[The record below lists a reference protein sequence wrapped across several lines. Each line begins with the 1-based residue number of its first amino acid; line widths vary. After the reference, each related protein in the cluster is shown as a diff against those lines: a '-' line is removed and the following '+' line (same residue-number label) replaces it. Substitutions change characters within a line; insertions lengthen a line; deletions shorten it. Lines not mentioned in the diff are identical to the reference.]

1 MSKELSLYNH
11 KEEIVLH
18 VEKLEKDQ
26 FRIIGD
32 EHSALGHVEDVVTR
46 KELNHFKDVY
56 NLLSWQELGQM
67 KLF

>member
-18 VEKLEKDQ
+18 VEKLAEDQ
-26 FRIIGD
+26 FRIIGE

-46 KELNHFKDVY
+46 KEVHHIKDVY
-56 NLLSWQELGQM
+56 NLLAWQELGQM